1 MKHRRTIAAL
11 SLLTA
16 LCLLFSGC
24 GEDTKEPAVAETDT
38 AVPADAAETEPP
50 ETETPETEPPQAEE
64 PAPETESAE
73 TATPET
79 EPPETEDAETKESET
94 ETSAPEET
102 ETEGAS
108 DETEAETEEETG
120 EEPEEPR
127 VYNYLNGKTCTP
139 EEQNHRPVAIMLNN
153 YRIQLP
159 QYGLD
164 AGQIYFECVTEGSI
178 PRMMMLVDDYENLGT
193 VGSIRSSRDYFATWV
208 NDYDA
213 IYVHAG
219 GSPQA
224 YNTIAAL
231 GLSSLD
237 GANMYLPSTYFR
249 DQWRLANIGYEHSL
263 MTNGAGIAAGIR
275 YKGYRTELKND
286 YTPLFSFYDEEDD
299 HKFGGSPAPHV
310 RMYSTPLQTVDYVYD
325 EESGEYLRWQYNGV
339 AHVDGSTSNQ
349 ISVKNV
355 IILFTDITPIPGDTA
370 GRVAVTKVGSGQGY
384 YITNGQRK
392 GIEWSRETESA
403 QMVLTYRN
411 GDPLLLN
418 AGKTFV
424 NVVDNSVAKSVN
436 FEFKW

>member
-1 MKHRRTIAAL
+1 MNHRRTIAAL

-50 ETETPETEPPQAEE
+50 ETQTPETEPPQAEE

-164 AGQIYFECVTEGSI
+164 AGQIYYECVTEGSI

-231 GLSSLD
+231 VLSSLD

-286 YTPLFSFYDEEDD
+286 YTPLFSF
-299 HKFGGSPAPHV
+299 
-310 RMYSTPLQTVDYVYD
+310 
-325 EESGEYLRWQYNGV
+325 
-339 AHVDGSTSNQ
+339 
-349 ISVKNV
+349 
-355 IILFTDITPIPGDTA
+355 
-370 GRVAVTKVGSGQGY
+370 
-384 YITNGQRK
+384 
-392 GIEWSRETESA
+392 
-403 QMVLTYRN
+403 
-411 GDPLLLN
+411 
-418 AGKTFV
+418 
-424 NVVDNSVAKSVN
+424 
-436 FEFKW
+436 